1 MVTALKAKDH
11 INLEIRIKG
20 FKKCFLSVSTEARYN
35 SCEFNYDKTLSKVKS
50 EEATEGEGTENIK
63 GVNKNWY

>member
-1 MVTALKAKDH
+1 MVTALKTKDQ

-20 FKKCFLSVSTEARYN
+20 FKRRFFSVSTEARYN
-35 SCEFNYDKTLSKVKS
+35 SCEFTYVKTLSKVES

-63 GVNKNWY
+63 GVNKN